1 MKDFIKSALIR
12 AIRTMA
18 QAALAVIGVDMGE
31 TVSVYGITV
40 GISVG
45 ILDIDWITVLSVSL
59 LAAIFSIL
67 TSIATGLPEVD
78 EDDFDDKA
86 EQEEDDQ

>member
-18 QAALAVIGVDMGE
+18 QAALAVIGV
-31 TVSVYGITV
+31 TVGGSVGDLGLSI

-59 LAAIFSIL
+59 LAGIFSIL

-78 EDDFDDKA
+78 EDDFDDMA
-86 EQEEDDQ
+86 EQEEDDH